1 LLAIEIIFYVFP
13 IRSDDTWYGWPELSS
28 KVESIQKQ
36 YPGAFIFSA
45 DDYKT
50 SAVLNFY
57 LDQMVYAKNIIGE
70 RALQFDFIG
79 TDLQALNGRN
89 AIYIDSDPGFRN
101 LENENKILPPPYY
114 ERFDSVIPLDP
125 ILIEKNGKV
134 VRKFSVF
141 FCKNYHA
148 PKASP

>member
-1 LLAIEIIFYVFP
+1 VEILFYVFP
-13 IRSDDTWYGWPELSS
+13 IRSDDTWFGWPELSA
-28 KVESIQKQ
+28 KVETIQKQ
-36 YPGAFIFSA
+36 YPDSFIFSA

-57 LDQMVYAKNIIGE
+57 LDQMVYAKNIVGE

-79 TDLQALNGRN
+79 TNLSTLNGRN
-89 AIYIDSDPGFRN
+89 AIYIDSDPRFHK
-101 LENENKILPPPYY
+101 LENEQKILPAAYY
-114 ERFDSVIPLDP
+114 ERFDSIVPLDP

-141 FCKNYHA
+141 FCRNYHA

>member
-1 LLAIEIIFYVFP
+1 LEILFYFFP
-13 IRSDDTWYGWPELSS
+13 IRSDDTWYGWPELSD
-28 KVESIQKQ
+28 KVEKLQQQ

-57 LDQMVYAKNIIGE
+57 LREMVYSKNILGE

-79 TDLQALNGRN
+79 TDLHRLNGRN
-89 AIYIDSDPGFRN
+89 AIFVDSNPKFHD
-101 LENENKILPPPYY
+101 LENEIKALPASYFA
-114 ERFDSVIPLDP
+114 RFDQIIPLDP

-141 FCKNYHA
+141 FCRNYHA
-148 PKASP
+148 P